1 MVKACTFPAARSG
14 ESGNNFTTIY
24 SEALPCGARLHSIHA
39 IHTRDVWHGFGK
51 VLGILGQDCEILVLV
66 LAWGDGLIN
75 TFEVGTL
82 GDTS

>member
-1 MVKACTFPAARSG
+1 MVKACAFPAARSG
-14 ESGNNFTTIY
+14 ESGNNVTRIY

-39 IHTRDVWHGFGK
+39 IHTRDLWHGLGK
-51 VLGILGQDCEILVLV
+51 VLGILGQDCEIVST
-66 LAWGDGLIN
+66 WGDGLIN